1 MLVHLIVVGLNYRT
15 APVEVRERFAL
26 SEEEMHLA
34 LQGLKQTTGILEGVI
49 VATCNRTEI
58 YAVVDRLHLCG
69 HYIRAF
75 LEQWFKIPRKE
86 FNSHLY
92 VYENDRAVEH
102 LFRVTSGLDSMIIGE
117 TQILGQVRDA
127 FLLAQEERATGTLF
141 NRLFKQAI
149 TVAKR
154 AHSETSIGESAVSVS
169 YAAVELGK
177 RIFGRFDDKTVMIV
191 GAGKMSELTAQHL
204 HANGAKEVLVVNR
217 TLEKAEELAE
227 KFQGSALAFD
237 EALSRLKDADI
248 VISSTGAEKFV
259 ITRKHIETAMAA
271 RKKKPLFLI
280 DIAVPRDIE
289 PASGD
294 IPNVFLYDIDDL
306 EGIVE
311 TNLAKRR
318 KEAAIIEGMIADEQE
333 AYRQWYAT
341 LGVSPLI
348 RALQE
353 KAAAIQENTLESLLR
368 KLPELDERQV
378 KVIRKL
384 TKSIVNQVIHDP
396 ILRIKELSTD
406 KRSDE
411 ALKLFVQLFALEDEV
426 AHLKAEEKAEEKSRK
441 ELVPSAKS
449 TEGTTTSV
457 MDVDKLLSQLA
468 GALR

>member
-92 VYENDRAVEH
+92 MYENDRAVEH

-217 TLEKAEELAE
+217 TLDKAEELAE
-227 KFQGSALAFD
+227 KFQGSALALD

>member
-92 VYENDRAVEH
+92 MYENDRAVEH

-117 TQILGQVRDA
+117 TQILGQIRDA